1 MTGPQLAALTRRLAE
16 TPPDF
21 LAPPVVQGRG
31 SVHVA
36 ALVNDVALRLGG
48 RLPAA
53 ALARLRGD
61 HGADGARLAVVQ
73 LLAWLLADD
82 WFAAA
87 CPLPAAQDALLDLLG
102 DTAAELARATRP
114 AHFVT
119 DPERR
124 EELVRVAL
132 ARLGYRPAGETA
144 EQAADRLSAISGMER
159 RRLLEASRAA
169 EARARAIREAL
180 ARQAAEEAADK
191 WTRE

>member
-1 MTGPQLAALTRRLAE
+1 MSGPSLAALTRRLAE
-16 TPPDF
+16 TPPEC

-36 ALVNDVALRLGG
+36 ALVNDVALRLGA

-53 ALARLRGD
+53 ALQRFDGASA
-61 HGADGARLAVVQ
+61 ADGARLAVAM

-87 CPLPAAQDALLDLLG
+87 RPLPGAQEALLDLLD
-102 DTAAELARATRP
+102 DTAGELARATRP
-114 AHFVT
+114 AHFVS

-124 EELVRVAL
+124 EELARVAL
-132 ARLGYRPAGETA
+132 ARLGYRPDGETA

-159 RRLLEASRAA
+159 RRLLEAGRAA